1 MTSEP
6 KIRKNPR
13 PPVIFR
19 SPTPEQVKRAREIVG
34 ISLSQA
40 GAAAGVTGRQWTNFE
55 NGSQAMNGRTWINW
69 CFRYDLVKPDL

>member
-6 KIRKNPR
+6 KIRKKAR
-13 PPVIFR
+13 PPVVFA
-19 SPTPEQVKRAREIVG
+19 SPTAEQVKRAREIVG
-34 ISLSQA
+34 ISLDQA

-69 CFRYDLVKPDL
+69 CFRFDLVKPDL